1 MDGWKITY
9 RLGRLIFRAIL
20 ALGRVIEVN
29 KGPFP
34 KNPGEPRKKTS
45 YFPLYWMVNRDP
57 YEIIPI

>member
-34 KNPGEPRKKTS
+34 KNPGEPRKKNLLLS
-45 YFPLYWMVNRDP
+45 
-57 YEIIPI
+57 IILDG